1 MSGTSR
7 TVKRS
12 SLALMFDSL
21 IDCMANPDTSLPGRH
36 PDEIAFNE
44 KHYLGGAQTLN
55 ISLRRLRK
63 QPHERHYTQH
73 RLSREKPS
81 DMSRGALPQGKHE
94 NRHLQHQ
101 QRQ

>member
-44 KHYLGGAQTLN
+44 KHYLGGPNAEHIASEIAQTAARAPLY
-55 ISLRRLRK
+55 SASTVAGK
-63 QPHERHYTQH
+63 AERH
-73 RLSREKPS
+73 E
-81 DMSRGALPQGKHE
+81 QGSSSTV
-94 NRHLQHQ
+94 QT
-101 QRQ
+101 